1 MDKKNSHF
9 IKFLLKNFFPMTF
22 QKQFKVHG
30 PFFAQNHNGKASPR
44 KTQMSESLT
53 VNFPDRR
60 SDWQTTRGIAS
71 AFNLSSVYTTLWL
84 LLKLIFFLNDHV
96 YLIKSVPV
104 NPCFTLE
111 CSSILL
117 LPLSEIP
124 VYFLNLGSFAIDYNW
139 TV

>member
-1 MDKKNSHF
+1 
-9 IKFLLKNFFPMTF
+9 MTF

-124 VYFLNLGSFAIDYNW
+124 VYFPNLGSFAIDYTW
-139 TV
+139 TVWCILYFE